1 MRCWSR
7 ARLGA
12 RPTIDRATDA
22 PVPRTSRLRRT
33 MSPARLPAPPRPGSR
48 RRLGSSSP
56 RLATF
61 VCVFVATAALAP
73 PPRWRSRRPISRRAP
88 RRVSAR
94 AIATPPTAPP
104 PPSTPSPTPSPS
116 RATDRRPR
124 RRSSRTATPPA
135 RSPSPSPPSATR
147 AWSRARVD
155 DPKHPRYRVPDVLVD
170 DLDRRR
176 SKFTAATPVLAE
188 DDPRATRATIF
199 SVPDPDVVVEVRH
212 APFRVALL
220 RGGVETT
227 VFNARGLFAFER
239 LGDAAAEASASGGG
253 GMGPTRTP
261 PPPRPRRR
269 RFAKRSTATRTLR
282 PNGPTAVAF
291 DVAFPRAGHVYGI
304 PERATSLSLRPT
316 LEGGED
322 GTACVTLSEPY
333 RMYNLDVFEYEHDS
347 PFGLYGSI
355 PVMLAHAGDEHSSV
369 TSGVYYHNPTET
381 YVDVLR
387 RADGAHTRWMSESG
401 AVDIFLLPG
410 PTPAATTRQYTALTG
425 TTRMPPAFSLGYHQC
440 RWNYRDEADVAAV
453 DAGSTRT
460 TCRTTLCGWT
470 SNTPTETVH
479 DVGRER
485 VSHAEAHDRGRGEPR
500 QEDGG
505 HRRPARQEGS
515 EVSDS
520 PRGGVAGTTSRIP
533 TGRISTGGAG
543 RDPPRTSTSSRP
555 SCGTGGRENSRSTRT
570 RGPPATCTSG
580 TT

>member
-1 MRCWSR
+1 MTAASGTTTSADAVLVAR
-7 ARLGA
+7 AAWRSA
-12 RPTIDRATDA
+12 HDRPRDRRSGSANESPASDDVARATPRAA
-22 PVPRTSRLRRT
+22 PRASAPGIPASPR
-33 MSPARLPAPPRPGSR
+33 
-48 RRLGSSSP
+48 SSSP

-61 VCVFVATAALAP
+61 VCAFVATAALAP
-73 PPRWRSRRPISRRAP
+73 PPALAFKAADFKTCATSSFCARHRDAPDGATSPVYAVSDAFALSRDGSEA
-88 RRVSAR
+88 
-94 AIATPPTAPP
+94 
-104 PPSTPSPTPSPS
+104 
-116 RATDRRPR
+116 
-124 RRSSRTATPPA
+124 TATLLA
-135 RSPSPSPPSATR
+135 NGDATR
-147 AWSRARVD
+147 PLTLTLTSFGDEGVVRARVD

-253 GMGPTRTP
+253 DGADADASAAAPSP
-261 PPPRPRRR
+261 PSFRET
-269 RFAKRSTATRTLR
+269 FNGHEDTR

-425 TTRMPPAFSLGYHQC
+425 TTRMPPAFLSGVSPVSLELQ
-440 RWNYRDEADVAAV
+440 
-453 DAGSTRT
+453 
-460 TCRTTLCGWT
+460 
-470 SNTPTETVH
+470 
-479 DVGRER
+479 
-485 VSHAEAHDRGRGEPR
+485 GRG
-500 QEDGG
+500 
-505 HRRPARQEGS
+505 
-515 EVSDS
+515 
-520 PRGGVAGTTSRIP
+520 
-533 TGRISTGGAG
+533 
-543 RDPPRTSTSSRP
+543 
-555 SCGTGGRENSRSTRT
+555 
-570 RGPPATCTSG
+570 
-580 TT
+580 